1 MKQGI
6 CYLVCAGRNTG
17 LDFTP
22 TANDYVIAVDGGLRY
37 LEEARITPNL
47 IIGDF
52 DTLGYCPTHSN
63 VVRLNP
69 QKDETDTLA
78 ALKEGILEGFSQFHL
93 CCGTGGRI
101 EHTIANI
108 QLLAF
113 LSQNGRQGF
122 LHDGEN
128 VLTTITDCQLTLPRR
143 DQGFLSVFSHSDECQ
158 GVNLHGLKYEL
169 NNAFLR
175 STFPLGISNEFKG
188 MESSISVKKG
198 TLLLVLPRDILPGIR
213 ILPSLAK
220 SP

>member
-6 CYLVCAGRNTG
+6 CYLVCAGKNTG

-37 LEEARITPNL
+37 LEEARIKPNL

-93 CCGTGGRI
+93 YCGTGG
-101 EHTIANI
+101 A
-108 QLLAF
+108 
-113 LSQNGRQGF
+113 
-122 LHDGEN
+122 
-128 VLTTITDCQLTLPRR
+128 
-143 DQGFLSVFSHSDECQ
+143 
-158 GVNLHGLKYEL
+158 
-169 NNAFLR
+169 
-175 STFPLGISNEFKG
+175 
-188 MESSISVKKG
+188 SSI
-198 TLLLVLPRDILPGIR
+198 
-213 ILPSLAK
+213 PSPISSCWPSCPKAAGK
-220 SP
+220 VSFMTGSMS

>member
-6 CYLVCAGRNTG
+6 CYLVCAGKNTG

-37 LEEARITPNL
+37 LEEAHITPNL

-69 QKDETDTLA
+69 QKDDTDTLA

-93 CCGTGGRI
+93 YCGTGGRI

-108 QLLAF
+108 QCLIYLKNNGARGYILDGGITMSVLREETVAF
-113 LSQNGRQGF
+113 GNTEEGYLSLF
-122 LHDGEN
+122 SLGEKAEG
-128 VLTTITDCQLTLPRR
+128 VTITGMKYPLTDAKITNDYPI
-143 DQGFLSVFSHSDECQ
+143 
-158 GVNLHGLKYEL
+158 
-169 NNAFLR
+169 
-175 STFPLGISNEFKG
+175 GISNEFIGEESRIEVKRG
-188 MESSISVKKG
+188 M
-198 TLLLVLPRDILPGIR
+198 LLLIL
-213 ILPSLAK
+213 SQK
-220 SP
+220 

>member
-6 CYLVCAGRNTG
+6 CYLVCAGKNTG

-37 LEEARITPNL
+37 LEEARIKPNL

-69 QKDETDTLA
+69 HKDDTDTLA

-93 CCGTGGRI
+93 YCGTGGRI

-113 LSQNGRQGF
+113 LSGEGRQGF
-122 LHDGEN
+122 LHGGDV
-128 VLTTITDCQLTLPRR
+128 VLTAITDGTLLLPPRE
-143 DQGFLSVFSHSDECQ
+143 GGYLSVFSYSDRAE
-158 GVNLHGLKYEL
+158 GVFLRGLKYEL
-169 NNAFLR
+169 RDACLN
-175 STFPLGISNEFKG
+175 SGFPLGTSNEFIG
-188 MESSISVKKG
+188 RESSISVREG
-198 TLLLVLPRDILPGIR
+198 TLLVVLPGDAAGLVRR
-213 ILPSLAK
+213 AQ
-220 SP
+220 

>member
-22 TANDYVIAVDGGLRY
+22 SAKDFVIAVDGGLRY

-52 DTLGYCPTHSN
+52 DTLGYCPIHPN

-69 QKDETDTLA
+69 QKDDTDTLA
-78 ALKEGILEGFSQFHL
+78 ALKEGIREGFSQFHL
-93 CCGTGGRI
+93 YCGTGGRI

-108 QLLAF
+108 QLLAY
-113 LSQNGRQGF
+113 LSQSGMQGF
-122 LHDGEN
+122 LYDGDTF
-128 VLTTITDCQLTLPRR
+128 LTAITDCQLTLPRR
-143 DQGFLSVFSHSDECQ
+143 SQGFLSVFSHTDKCY
-158 GVNLHGLKYEL
+158 GVNLRGLKYEL
-169 NNAFLR
+169 NDTVLH

-188 MESSISVKKG
+188 LESSISVKKG
-198 TLLLVLPRDILPGIR
+198 TLLLVLPRDILGQMKR
-213 ILPSLAK
+213 EGLSH
-220 SP
+220 

>member
-37 LEEARITPNL
+37 LEEARIKPNL

-69 QKDETDTLA
+69 HKNDTDTLA

-93 CCGTGGRI
+93 YCGTGGRI

-113 LSQNGRQGF
+113 LSQGGRQGF
-122 LHDGEN
+122 LYDGDN
-128 VLTTITDCQLTLPRR
+128 VLTAITDYQLTLPRR
-143 DQGFLSVFSHSDECQ
+143 DRGFLSVFSYTNECH
-158 GVNLHGLKYEL
+158 GVNLRGLKYEL
-169 NNAFLR
+169 NNAVLH

-188 MESSISVKKG
+188 IESSISVKKG
-198 TLLLVLPRDILPGIR
+198 TLLLVLPRDILPR
-213 ILPSLAK
+213 LQMNRQHQEKA
-220 SP
+220 